1 MLLVVLKP
9 TPSKEKA
16 GDKDMGSIMEASPLE
31 FGDNGNTRS
40 VTSLSAMRVKQL
52 VSRES
57 WVSRSRSLYRLSLW
71 VSQEGNRSKNELSII
86 VAIIQPKLARV
97 QEIGLKTLGSSVTP

>member
-16 GDKDMGSIMEASPLE
+16 GDKDMGSIMEAWQLE
-31 FGDNGNTRS
+31 FGENGKNNTRS

-57 WVSRSRSLYRLSLW
+57 WV
-71 VSQEGNRSKNELSII
+71 
-86 VAIIQPKLARV
+86 
-97 QEIGLKTLGSSVTP
+97 